1 MAVVMVVGRA
11 QFPPI
16 HPYHFGTPLPAGVRC
31 VQPTDVFVV
40 QDGTNPEVQ
49 RVLDTMKASGD

>member
-1 MAVVMVVGRA
+1 MVVGRA
-11 QFPPI
+11 QFLAI